1 MSRKC
6 SRIWTPARAGARSPE
21 GRPSLPC
28 CAAVDRHCRAQ
39 PGTRR
44 AWRAGIFLLTSG
56 ALPQTKLM
64 PTGLEIDAERIKVAR
79 LVQQDRIA
87 AIAGELGNKSMQ

>member
-1 MSRKC
+1 VR
-6 SRIWTPARAGARSPE
+6 
-21 GRPSLPC
+21 
-28 CAAVDRHCRAQ
+28 
-39 PGTRR
+39 
-44 AWRAGIFLLTSG
+44 GIFLLTSG

-87 AIAGELGNKSMQ
+87 AIAGELGIKSMQ

>member
-1 MSRKC
+1 
-6 SRIWTPARAGARSPE
+6 
-21 GRPSLPC
+21 
-28 CAAVDRHCRAQ
+28 VDRHCRAR
-39 PGTRR
+39 PGTLPRVR
-44 AWRAGIFLLTSG
+44 GIFLLTSG

-87 AIAGELGNKSMQ
+87 AIAGELGIKSMQ

>member
-1 MSRKC
+1 MLRSRG
-6 SRIWTPARAGARSPE
+6 SPLPSSTRHAAARGVR
-21 GRPSLPC
+21 
-28 CAAVDRHCRAQ
+28 
-39 PGTRR
+39 
-44 AWRAGIFLLTSG
+44 GIFLLTSG

-87 AIAGELGNKSMQ
+87 AIAGELGIKSMQ